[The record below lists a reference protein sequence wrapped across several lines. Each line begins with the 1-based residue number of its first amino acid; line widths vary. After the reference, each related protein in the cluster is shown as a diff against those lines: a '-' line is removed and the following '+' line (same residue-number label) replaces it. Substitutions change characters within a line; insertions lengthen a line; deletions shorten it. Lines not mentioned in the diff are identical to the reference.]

1 MRLTVLLLAVLLLGC
16 GGHIGPE
23 GLFVSLGQST
33 VTRAAGGDDCKDCEV
48 TVSGGS
54 LSEGLASAVGY
65 AVQAVA
71 GFFRATPP
79 QAAAVL
85 SEPFRAPVVEHEPL
99 RCPFEAGHE
108 AAD

>member
-71 GFFRATPP
+71 GFFRAVPP
-79 QAAAVL
+79 QPLVSAHVA
-85 SEPFRAPVVEHEPL
+85 HESL
-99 RCPFEAGHE
+99 RCPLEAGHE